1 MRLVTAS
8 LARHLSRGFTSE
20 SAMKSNTALFSRAPR
35 HAPGSSWPVLVLF
48 NSATW
53 QASRRIR
60 SCRTSSYLAYQRSSS
75 SRPAEGEVMVRLQY
89 RPREM
94 RGKRR
99 GALCGAARRQS
110 LHQPVAH
117 RRRTTTTSVS
127 SAGGPRRAGRC
138 ASAAMCDLSHVS
150 SLIAKYMATAQE
162 VAPPDRV
169 CSIRESISSI
179 GSDEA
184 KRAAA
189 LQMLQEAAQTAGAAI
204 PREGAPRRAVCSR
217 SERSARVGGTIEH
230 SPCIK
235 RKRPRLDLGGETATI
250 AYDTKSLRTD
260 STSRYLDIT
269 PPVKH
274 RPCRLP
280 RRSAARS
287 PCSAT
292 TS

>member
-1 MRLVTAS
+1 
-8 LARHLSRGFTSE
+8 
-20 SAMKSNTALFSRAPR
+20 
-35 HAPGSSWPVLVLF
+35 
-48 NSATW
+48 
-53 QASRRIR
+53 
-60 SCRTSSYLAYQRSSS
+60 
-75 SRPAEGEVMVRLQY
+75 
-89 RPREM
+89 M

-117 RRRTTTTSVS
+117 RRRTTTTS
-127 SAGGPRRAGRC
+127 G
-138 ASAAMCDLSHVS
+138 
-150 SLIAKYMATAQE
+150 
-162 VAPPDRV
+162 
-169 CSIRESISSI
+169 SIRESISSI

-204 PREGAPRRAVCSR
+204 PREGAPRRAACSR